1 MAISETPPSPP
12 HSPPATGPCPLCS
25 ALRAK
30 ERAAA
35 ARGNHSLAT
44 DCRVL
49 IARHPHTTPG
59 AAQ

>member
-1 MAISETPPSPP
+1 MAISQSAPPPP
-12 HSPPATGPCPLCS
+12 TAPCPLCS

-49 IARHPHTTPG
+49 IARHPHTAPG

>member
-1 MAISETPPSPP
+1 MAISVTPPD
-12 HSPPATGPCPLCS
+12 PCPLCR

-30 ERAAA
+30 EHAAT

-49 IARHPHTTPG
+49 IARHPHTARTG
-59 AAQ
+59 AAK